1 MENNQIK
8 NSTEVEYIS
17 MFDKPKRGKG
27 RPKGSGK
34 YTDEELLERH
44 RVSNLKCYYN
54 NHEYYKLYNKLN
66 QQNKALIKKTTD

>member
-1 MENNQIK
+1 MNNQIQ

-17 MFDKPKRGKG
+17 VFDKPKRGKG
-27 RPKGSGK
+27 RPKGSGQ

-54 NHEYYKLYNKLN
+54 HHDIYKQSKNLLY
-66 QQNKALIKKTTD
+66 QNKIK